1 MLAAYQAQLNLNLEE
16 NVPIIAPL
24 QGLKEYK
31 SKANSLAPLICE
43 ISSKIF
49 WCCDIRL

>member
-16 NVPIIAPL
+16 SVPIIAPL
-24 QGLKEYK
+24 QGLKEHK
-31 SKANSLAPLICE
+31 SKANSLTPIICE

-49 WCCDIRL
+49 